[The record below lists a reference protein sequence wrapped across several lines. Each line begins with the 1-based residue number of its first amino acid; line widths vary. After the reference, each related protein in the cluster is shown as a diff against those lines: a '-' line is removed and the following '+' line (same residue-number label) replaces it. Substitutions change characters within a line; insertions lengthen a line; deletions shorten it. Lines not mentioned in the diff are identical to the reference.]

1 MHQTTEKF
9 ECDICQKQFTF
20 KYDLNRHKKAHNEM
34 PLNLPC
40 ESCEKTF
47 KSRQS
52 LKLHER
58 KHDPSYVEV
67 RNEECEICHKK
78 FRTPREL
85 TSHSIIHTELKPFK
99 CAACDR
105 SFNNCG
111 SLSRHRSSQHGA
123 YEAVFTCYMEN
134 CSFKTTSKELLET
147 HIMNKTRDED
157 ELQT

>member
-1 MHQTTEKF
+1 
-9 ECDICQKQFTF
+9 
-20 KYDLNRHKKAHNEM
+20 M